1 MNSDRAFGLRRFY
14 YLLDAMKREELAKK
28 LARQTGLSELAAR
41 NEVDE
46 LVQSVLNKLR
56 QGLPVKLPGVG
67 KLLGNKKP
75 R

>member
-1 MNSDRAFGLRRFY
+1 
-14 YLLDAMKREELAKK
+14 MKRVEIAKK
-28 LARQTGLSELAAR
+28 LARQAGLSDSAAR

-46 LVQSVLNKLR
+46 LVRTILQKLR
-56 QGLPVKLPGVG
+56 KGQQVKLPGVG